1 MRRDGRKGK
10 WKKREMGKDL
20 NCKNHRQRQYPI
32 FKRTKSNKSSLR
44 CFTYI
49 KSKHKRARDDERLSR
64 CETNLDMGITEKPQ
78 TDRQTDKQNSQILSR
93 KCQGKGRARRKSQP
107 TNCATKRRR
116 SANFRLESCCCCDN
130 STSKNTTPL
139 EKTKT
144 ITLQIPRKPKNK
156 KKQKQETNKEKGKT
170 KPNPKKQKEN
180 SATSKRTI

>member
-1 MRRDGRKGK
+1 
-10 WKKREMGKDL
+10 MGKDL

-44 CFTYI
+44 CFTYK

-78 TDRQTDKQNSQILSR
+78 TDRQTVKQNSQILPR
-93 KCQGKGRARRKSQP
+93 KFQGKRRTRRKRQP

-139 EKTKT
+139 KKNQDNNTPNPTKT
-144 ITLQIPRKPKNK
+144 QKQ
-156 KKQKQETNKEKGKT
+156 KKQTNKQTNKEKGKT
-170 KPNPKKQKEN
+170 KPNQKKNKKQIQQPAKEQL
-180 SATSKRTI
+180 KVEEVK